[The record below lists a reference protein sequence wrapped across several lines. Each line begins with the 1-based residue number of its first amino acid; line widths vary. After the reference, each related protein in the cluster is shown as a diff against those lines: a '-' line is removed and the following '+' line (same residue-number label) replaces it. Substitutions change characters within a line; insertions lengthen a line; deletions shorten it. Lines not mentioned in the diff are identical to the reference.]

1 MRSHDRPS
9 RRLPS
14 VRFHELG
21 ATRRRRTVPVQG
33 VCLVGPGTR
42 FLSGL
47 TYFTYSLAGAL
58 VHVVPDVRVVLLRRL
73 LPARLYPGW
82 RRVGAPISTLRL
94 PAAVPAFNGLD
105 WYWWPSL
112 VRAVRFLVRER
123 PAVLLLEWWTA
134 ATLHTYIALAWIASR
149 LGATVV
155 VEFHEVQD
163 PGEAEIRL
171 LSRYVRRFMP
181 FLLARTSGVIA
192 HSQAE
197 LDAVRSAYSIAD
209 KRIVV
214 IPHGEYD
221 HYLGGTPVREAPPGT
236 CNFLYFGVI
245 RPFKGVET
253 LVRAFHSL
261 TVDEIDNYWL
271 TIVGE
276 TWEGWTLP
284 RDLLEDG
291 PHRERVTFVERYVT
305 DAEASGYFAGAD
317 VVVLPY
323 RRSTQSGPLQIA
335 MAHGLPVVASAV
347 GGITEATAGYEGA
360 ILVAPDSPER
370 LAGAMRRAALLRDRR
385 FAGSRAWTEIAPR
398 YASFLLEV
406 DPRLGVRPGPSVRE

>member
-1 MRSHDRPS
+1 MAAAAHRGKR
-9 RRLPS
+9 
-14 VRFHELG
+14 
-21 ATRRRRTVPVQG
+21 AQG
-33 VCLVGPGTR
+33 VCVIGPGTR

-58 VHVVPDVRVVLLRRL
+58 VHVVSDVRVVWLRRL
-73 LPARLYPGW
+73 LPTRLYPG
-82 RRVGAPISTLRL
+82 RARVGAPISTLRL
-94 PAAVPAFNGLD
+94 PAGVPAFDGLD

-112 VRAVRFLVRER
+112 FLAVRFLVRER

-134 ATLHTYIALAWIASR
+134 ATLHTYVALAWIASR

-192 HSQAE
+192 HSQTE
-197 LDAVRSAYSIAD
+197 LDAIRTVYSLAG
-209 KRIVV
+209 KSTVV

-221 HYLGGTPVREAPPGT
+221 HYLGGTPLREAPPGV

-253 LVRAFHSL
+253 LVRAFQSFSN
-261 TVDEIDNYWL
+261 DEIGDFWL

-284 RDLLEDG
+284 RDLVENG
-291 PHRERVTFVERYVT
+291 PHRERITFVNRYVT
-305 DAEASGYFAGAD
+305 DVEASDYFAGGD

-323 RRSTQSGPLQIA
+323 RRSTQSGPLHIA
-335 MAHGLPVVASAV
+335 MAHGLPIVASDV
-347 GGITEATAGYEGA
+347 GGITEATAKYEGI
-360 ILVAPDSPER
+360 ILVPPDSPER
-370 LAGAMRRAALLRDRR
+370 LTAAMRQAASLKGRR
-385 FAGSRAWTEIAPR
+385 FAGSRAWKEIAPR
-398 YASFLLEV
+398 YAHFLREV
-406 DPRLGVRPGPSVRE
+406 DSRLKVAPAACGRELIDR